1 VALLRLAKS
10 DMKNIIIPDDCQRIA
25 LCGGP
30 YNNFSATEKFL
41 AETISIENRFC
52 LGDMGGF
59 GPHPNRTIEL
69 MRDAG
74 VVCVQGNYDDSVG
87 NGEVDC
93 GCGYI
98 DPLDRKFAQISFDYT
113 FKNTS
118 EQNRAW
124 LRELPKQIILQW
136 RGNKILLCHGSPD
149 EVNEFVWQSETD
161 DARIAEW
168 LEQYQVDGICATH
181 SGIPWLRKIGKGFWL
196 NVGVIG
202 RPAHEGLPRVWYA
215 AIDLVGDALEPTLI
229 PMDYDS
235 SPVVEAMRAE
245 KLPEEFCQSLLSGT
259 WTTCYNILPPS
270 EQKITQRHS
279 TESGSLTYKS

>member
-1 VALLRLAKS
+1 MLNHSK
-10 DMKNIIIPDDCQRIA
+10 IIVIPAEAERIA

-41 AETISIENRFC
+41 SETKAIANRFC

-59 GPHPNRTIEL
+59 GPHPNRTIAL
-69 MRDAG
+69 MRDAN
-74 VVCVQGNYDDSVG
+74 VQCVQGNYDDSVG

-98 DPLDRKFAQISFDYT
+98 NPLDRQFAQISFDYT

-118 EQNRAW
+118 DANRRW

-136 RGNKILLCHGSPD
+136 RGKKILLCHGSPD

-161 DARIAEW
+161 DQRIVDW
-168 LEQYQVDGICATH
+168 LAKYQVDGICATH
-181 SGIPWLRKIGKGFWL
+181 SGIPWSRKVKNGFWL

-215 AIDLVGDALEPTLI
+215 TIDLNGDVLESKLI

-235 SPVVEAMRAE
+235 APVVQAMREE
-245 KLPEEFCQSLLSGT
+245 KLPEEFCQSLLGGT
-259 WTTCYNILPPS
+259 WTTCYNILPPT
-270 EQKITQRHS
+270 EQKIAAR
-279 TESGSLTYKS
+279 SL

>member
-1 VALLRLAKS
+1 MVITIL
-10 DMKNIIIPDDCQRIA
+10 DTEQNIA

-30 YNNFSATEKFL
+30 YNNFAATEKFL
-41 AETISIENRFC
+41 ADTKHIAHRFC

-59 GPHPNRTIEL
+59 GPHPDRTIAQ
-69 MRDAG
+69 MRDAN
-74 VVCVQGNYDDSVG
+74 VQCVQGNYDDSVG

-124 LRELPKQIILQW
+124 LRQLPKQIILQW
-136 RGNKILLCHGSPD
+136 RGKKILLCHGSPD

-161 DARIAEW
+161 DKRIEDW
-168 LEQYQVDGICATH
+168 LAQYQVDGICATH
-181 SGIPWLRKIGKGFWL
+181 SGIPWLRKVKNGFWL

-202 RPAHEGLPRVWYA
+202 RPAHEGMPRVWYA
-215 AIDLVGDALEPTLI
+215 TINLLNDTLQPSLVA
-229 PMDYDS
+229 MDYDPA
-235 SPVVEAMRAE
+235 PVVEAMRDE
-245 KLPEEFCQSLLSGT
+245 KLPEEFCQSLLNGT
-259 WTTCYNILPPS
+259 WTTCYNILPPEERKVS
-270 EQKITQRHS
+270 ARYS
-279 TESGSLTYKS
+279 D

>member
-1 VALLRLAKS
+1 MALLRLAKTN
-10 DMKNIIIPDDCQRIA
+10 MKIVNLPDHCERIA

-41 AETISIENRFC
+41 AETRSIAHRFC

-59 GPHPNRTIEL
+59 GPHPDRTIAL
-69 MRDAG
+69 MRDAK
-74 VVCVQGNYDDSVG
+74 VQCVQGNYDDSVG
-87 NGEVDC
+87 NGQVDC

-113 FKNTS
+113 FKHTS
-118 EQNRAW
+118 EENRAW
-124 LRELPKQIILQW
+124 LRELPKKIILNW
-136 RGNKILLCHGSPD
+136 RGKKILLCHGSPD

-161 DARIAEW
+161 DARIADW
-168 LEQYQVDGICATH
+168 LAQYQVDGICATH
-181 SGIPWLRKIGKGFWL
+181 SGIPWHRKVPNGFWL

-215 AIDLVGDALEPTLI
+215 TIDLIGDTLEPKLVT
-229 PMDYDS
+229 MDYDP

-245 KLPEEFCQSLLSGT
+245 KLPEEFCQSLLKGT
-259 WTTCYNILPPS
+259 WTTCFNILPLA
-270 EQKITQRHS
+270 EQKVS
-279 TESGSLTYKS
+279 TRQYSKK